1 MCERLG
7 PHPVVEITQGLPRR
21 ITALQRPASLADNV
35 AVNSPCPTPAREAER
50 LAAVHASGL
59 LDTPPE
65 PEFDVTARIAA
76 SLFDTPIALVALMDR
91 ERLWFKA
98 RHGLDVEQLDRPIAF
113 CAHAIVDP
121 DQVMVVDDLQADPRF
136 DGNPLV
142 HDGPRLRFYAGAPL
156 RTPEG
161 HALGTLAVLDTQ
173 PRQFSEADRTLL
185 KDLSLSVMTAIESRQ
200 RAMRLGE
207 LAITDHLTGLA
218 NRLHFQSALALE
230 LRHARQTGAPV
241 ALLYL
246 DLDGFKEVNDRHG
259 HAMGDAVLLE
269 VARRLGPQMRASETL
284 ARLGGD
290 EFAILMRGGADAA
303 AAEALAERIVAA
315 LREPVVLPGGASIA
329 IGASIGIAVQAAAE
343 ADAERL
349 LEQADHALYRAKTQ
363 ARRAWSVF
371 GDSGSGVPLLPASAL
386 DPATAER
393 ASRCEECGEGATQP
407 IPFSMAFQ
415 PIVDVVERRVF
426 AFEALVRG
434 PQGEPAGT
442 VLGRITRRNR
452 YAFDQSCRRT
462 AIELA
467 ARLGLV
473 QTDAL
478 LSINF
483 IPGAMYEPEN
493 CVRATLAAA
502 RRAKLPGHRLIF
514 EVTEG
519 EQVLEPAHLARI
531 FEVYRGHGFLPAID
545 DFGAGYAGLNLLARF
560 QPSLIKL
567 DRELIADI
575 EASRPKQSIVRAV
588 LAVCSD
594 LGITPIAEGVESL
607 AEYRTLRAMGIRLF
621 QGYLFAR
628 PAFEA
633 FPAPVYPD

>member
-1 MCERLG
+1 
-7 PHPVVEITQGLPRR
+7 
-21 ITALQRPASLADNV
+21 
-35 AVNSPCPTPAREAER
+35 
-50 LAAVHASGL
+50 
-59 LDTPPE
+59 
-65 PEFDVTARIAA
+65 
-76 SLFDTPIALVALMDR
+76 
-91 ERLWFKA
+91 
-98 RHGLDVEQLDRPIAF
+98 
-113 CAHAIVDP
+113 
-121 DQVMVVDDLQADPRF
+121 
-136 DGNPLV
+136 
-142 HDGPRLRFYAGAPL
+142 
-156 RTPEG
+156 
-161 HALGTLAVLDTQ
+161 
-173 PRQFSEADRTLL
+173 
-185 KDLSLSVMTAIESRQ
+185 
-200 RAMRLGE
+200 
-207 LAITDHLTGLA
+207 
-218 NRLHFQSALALE
+218 

-259 HAMGDAVLLE
+259 HAMGDVVLRE
-269 VARRLGPQMRASETL
+269 VARRLQPQMRAGETL

-290 EFAILMRGGADAA
+290 EFAVVMRGGADAA

-315 LREPVVLPGGASIA
+315 LREPVTLPGGARVA
-329 IGASIGIAVQAAAE
+329 IGVSVGIAVQNAGE
-343 ADAERL
+343 ADADRL
-349 LEQADHALYRAKTQ
+349 LEQADHALYRAKSQ

-371 GDSGSGVPLLPASAL
+371 GEKDGGAPLLPAAAL
-386 DPATAER
+386 EATAATH
-393 ASRCEECGEGATQP
+393 ASRCEECGEGVAQP

-415 PIVDVVERRVF
+415 PIVDVVDRRVF
-426 AFEALVRG
+426 AYEALVRG

-442 VLGRITRRNR
+442 VLSRITRRNR

-502 RRAKLPGHRLIF
+502 RRANLPGNRLIF

-575 EASRPKQSIVRAV
+575 DASRPKQSIVRAV
-588 LAVCSD
+588 LAVCHD
-594 LGITPIAEGVESL
+594 LGIRPIAEGVETT
-607 AEYRTLRAMGIRLF
+607 AEYRTLVAMGIRLF

-633 FPAPVYPD
+633 FPTSAYPD

>member
-1 MCERLG
+1 MRG
-7 PHPVVEITQGLPRR
+7 PSPFGVVDITQGLPR
-21 ITALQRPASLADNV
+21 TGSALPDRAAGADN
-35 AVNSPCPTPAREAER
+35 AGVNTPCPTPAHETER

-65 PEFDVTARIAA
+65 PEFDVTTRIAA
-76 SLFDTPIALVALMDR
+76 SLFDAPIALVALMDR
-91 ERLWFKA
+91 DRLWFKA
-98 RHGLDVEQLDRPIAF
+98 RHGLELEQLDRPIAF

-121 DQVMVVDDLQADPRF
+121 DRVMVVEDLQADPRF
-136 DGNPLV
+136 EGNPLV
-142 HDGPRLRFYAGAPL
+142 HAGPNLRFYAGAPL

-161 HALGTLAVLDTQ
+161 HALGTLAVLDTR
-173 PRQFSEADRTLL
+173 PRQFGEANRALL
-185 KDLSLSVMTAIESRQ
+185 KDLSASVMTAIESRQ

-207 LAITDHLTGLA
+207 LASTDHLTGLA
-218 NRLHFQSALALE
+218 NRMHFQSALALE

-259 HAMGDAVLLE
+259 HAMGDIVLRE
-269 VARRLGPQMRASETL
+269 VAQRLRPQMRAGETL

-290 EFAILMRGGADAA
+290 EFAILMRGGADQA
-303 AAEALAERIVAA
+303 AAEALAERIVGV
-315 LREPVVLPGGASIA
+315 LRDPVPLPGGARVEVGVSV
-329 IGASIGIAVQAAAE
+329 GIAVQTADE
-343 ADAERL
+343 ADPDRL
-349 LEQADHALYRAKTQ
+349 LEQADHALYRAKSQ
-363 ARRAWSVF
+363 ARRAWTVF
-371 GDSGSGVPLLPASAL
+371 GHNDSGAPLLPAAAL
-386 DPATAER
+386 EAAAASR
-393 ASRCEECGEGATQP
+393 ASRCEECGEGVAQP

-415 PIVDVVERRVF
+415 PIVDVAERRVF
-426 AFEALVRG
+426 AYEALVRG

-442 VLGRITRRNR
+442 VLSRITRRNR

-473 QTDAL
+473 DTDAK

-502 RRAKLPGHRLIF
+502 RRARLPGDRLIF

-575 EASRPKQSIVRAV
+575 DASRPKQAIVRAV
-588 LAVCSD
+588 LAVCAD
-594 LGITPIAEGVESL
+594 LGITPIAEGVETP
-607 AEYRTLRAMGIRLF
+607 AEYRALNAMGIRLF

-633 FPAPVYPD
+633 FPEPAYPD

>member
-1 MCERLG
+1 M
-7 PHPVVEITQGLPRR
+7 EITQGLPRTR
-21 ITALQRPASLADNV
+21 TGLQRAATRADNDD
-35 AVNSPCPTPAREAER
+35 VNSPCPIPTHEAER
-50 LAAVHASGL
+50 LAAVQASGL

-98 RHGLDVEQLDRPIAF
+98 RHGLDMAQLDRPIAF

-121 DQVMVVDDLQADPRF
+121 DRVMVVEDLQGDPRF
-136 DGNPLV
+136 EGNPLV
-142 HDGPRLRFYAGAPL
+142 HAGPQLRFYAGAPL

-161 HALGTLAVLDTQ
+161 HALGTLAVLDTR
-173 PRQFSEADRTLL
+173 PREFGEADRALL

-200 RAMRLGE
+200 RAVRLGK
-207 LAITDHLTGLA
+207 LASTDHLTGLA
-218 NRLHFQSALALE
+218 NRMHFQSALALE

-246 DLDGFKEVNDRHG
+246 DLDGFKDVNDRHG
-259 HAMGDAVLLE
+259 HAMGDVVLRE
-269 VARRLGPQMRASETL
+269 VAQRLLPQMRAGETL

-290 EFAILMRGGADAA
+290 EFAVVMRGGADQA
-303 AAEALAERIVAA
+303 AAEALAARMVEVV
-315 LREPVVLPGGASIA
+315 REPVRLPGGAQVEVGVSV
-329 IGASIGIAVQAAAE
+329 GIAVQNA
-343 ADAERL
+343 ADADADRL
-349 LEQADHALYRAKTQ
+349 LEHADHALYRAKSQ
-363 ARRAWSVF
+363 ARRAWTVF
-371 GDSGSGVPLLPASAL
+371 GHTDSGSPLLPATAL
-386 DPATAER
+386 DAAAASR
-393 ASRCEECGEGATQP
+393 ASRCEECGAGAVQP

-415 PIVDVVERRVF
+415 PIVDVSTRRVF
-426 AFEALVRG
+426 AYEALVRG

-467 ARLGLV
+467 ARVGLV

-502 RRAKLPGHRLIF
+502 RRANLPGNRLIF

-575 EASRPKQSIVRAV
+575 DASRPKQSIVRAV
-588 LAVCSD
+588 LAVCAD
-594 LGITPIAEGVESL
+594 LGITPIAEGVETP
-607 AEYRTLRAMGIRLF
+607 AEYRALAAMGIRLF

-633 FPAPVYPD
+633 FPTPVYPE

>member
-1 MCERLG
+1 M
-7 PHPVVEITQGLPRR
+7 EITQGLPR
-21 ITALQRPASLADNV
+21 TRPGLPRAAAHADNDE
-35 AVNSPCPTPAREAER
+35 VNSPCPTPAHEAER
-50 LAAVHASGL
+50 LAAVQASGL

-65 PEFDVTARIAA
+65 PEFDVTARVAA

-98 RHGLDVEQLDRPIAF
+98 RHGLDLAQLDRPIAF

-121 DQVMVVDDLQADPRF
+121 DRVMVVEDLQGDPRF
-136 DGNPLV
+136 TDNPLV
-142 HDGPRLRFYAGAPL
+142 HAGPRLRFYAGAPL
-156 RTPEG
+156 LTPEG
-161 HALGTLAVLDTQ
+161 HALGTLAVLDTR
-173 PRQFSEADRTLL
+173 PRQFSETDRALL

-207 LAITDHLTGLA
+207 LASTDHLTGLA
-218 NRLHFQSALALE
+218 NRMHFQSALALE

-246 DLDGFKEVNDRHG
+246 DLDGFKEVNDRYG
-259 HAMGDAVLLE
+259 HAMGDTVLRE
-269 VARRLGPQMRASETL
+269 VAQRLKPQMRAGETL

-303 AAEALAERIVAA
+303 AARALAERVVAA
-315 LREPVVLPGGASIA
+315 LREPLALPGGAQVE
-329 IGASIGIAVQAAAE
+329 IGLSVGIAVQGAGE
-343 ADAERL
+343 LDADRL
-349 LEQADHALYRAKTQ
+349 LEQADHALYRSKTHL
-363 ARRAWSVF
+363 RRAWTVF
-371 GDSGSGVPLLPASAL
+371 GETDSGAPLLPASAL
-386 DPATAER
+386 ETPAMR
-393 ASRCEECGEGATQP
+393 AARCEECGEGVAQP

-415 PIVDVVERRVF
+415 PIVDVADRRVF
-426 AFEALVRG
+426 AYEALVRG
-434 PQGEPAGT
+434 PQGEPAAT

-502 RRAKLPGHRLIF
+502 RRASLPGNRLIF

-575 EASRPKQSIVRAV
+575 DASRPKQSIVRAV
-588 LAVCSD
+588 LAVCAD
-594 LGITPIAEGVESL
+594 LGITPIAEGVETP
-607 AEYRTLRAMGIRLF
+607 AEYRALAAMGIRLF

-633 FPAPVYPD
+633 FPTPVYPD